1 MITLELPQ
9 TPEENAM
16 LGMWM
21 MQRIPNFV
29 PKNFTTISFFEKG
42 VGIIACAM
50 FHNYR
55 TTDVEMSFAAEP
67 KSNWAQRDLINMVLR
82 YPFDQLGCNRCTMI
96 IRKDNKRARSTAQKL
111 GFKQEGK
118 IRRADVDGQDMFI
131 YGLLPGERRFEREY
145 CGQKIS
151 SIRAATG

>member
-1 MITLELPQ
+1 VITLELPK

-21 MQRIPNFV
+21 MQRIKNFS
-29 PKNFTTISFFEKG
+29 PKNFTTIAFLEQG

-67 KSNWAQRDLINMVLR
+67 KSRWAQRDLINMVLR
-82 YPFDQLGCNRCTMI
+82 YPFEQLGCNRCTMI
-96 IRKDNKRARSTAQKL
+96 IRKDNKQARTTAQRL

-118 IRRADVDGQDMFI
+118 IRRADVDGHDMFI
-131 YGLLPGERRFEREY
+131 YGLLPGERRFEREDY
-145 CGQKIS
+145 GQE
-151 SIRAATG
+151 IRPLRTATG